1 MILVIHLGMVKIDI
15 SLAIATNGLNS
26 PEAFTGVVR
35 PLVEVHALIILVD
48 VALRL
53 KRYFK

>member
-1 MILVIHLGMVKIDI
+1 MILVIHLGMAKIDI
-15 SLAIATNGLNS
+15 SLAIATFGLNS
-26 PEAFTGVVR
+26 PEAFTGVVG
-35 PLVEVHALIILVD
+35 PLVEVPALIILVN

>member
-1 MILVIHLGMVKIDI
+1 MILVIHLGVVKIDI
-15 SLAIATNGLNS
+15 SLAIAINCLNS